1 MKEYTLIFNNPIKD
15 GLKLTK
21 CEFLVF
27 DYILDN
33 TSAADSIA
41 QEGGQIFI
49 ISKDFL
55 DNLKVERN
63 VTENVVRS
71 CITKLRKNN
80 IIRKI
85 NGVSHVYQLSPFY
98 YGKVYDE
105 NNLEEVYKLRE
116 NWNDKKIKD
125 GD

>member
-1 MKEYTLIFNNPIKD
+1 MKEYTLIFNNPIRN

-33 TSAADSIA
+33 TSAADSVA

-49 ISKDFL
+49 ISKEFL
-55 DNLKVERN
+55 DLLKKERN

-71 CITKLRKNN
+71 CITKLRKKN

-85 NGVSHVYQLSPFY
+85 DGVSHVYQLNPFY

-105 NNLEEVYKLRE
+105 NNLYDVYQLRE
-116 NWNDKKIKD
+116 NWNNKK
-125 GD
+125 